1 MAALD
6 HPFALFVVV
15 LAIQWMAAFAGDQIR
30 KQVRPFREGER
41 TDFDVL
47 RTGSLSLLGLLIGF
61 SFAMA
66 VSRYDARNNAE
77 QAEANAIST
86 AYLRAGLLPAEQSS
100 QVRDLLRK
108 HLADRIAFYEDRG
121 QNGAAAAQDQ
131 PRAEL
136 WNIMTKAAA
145 AQPTPIVALA
155 VSSINDV
162 FSSQGTTQGAWLDRL
177 PPAAWVLMGLIAVCC
192 NLLLGYGEHR
202 TSTLLLILPVIISIP
217 FFLIADIDNPHRGII
232 HVAPHNLVAQKSVMQ
247 P

>member
-6 HPFALFVVV
+6 HPFTVFVAA
-15 LAIQWMAAFAGDQIR
+15 LAIQWMAAVAGDQIR
-30 KQVRPFREGER
+30 RRVRPFRQGER
-41 TDFDVL
+41 KDFDVL

-86 AYLRAGLLPAEQSS
+86 AYLRANLLPAEQSS

-108 HLADRIAFYEDRG
+108 HLAVRIAFYEERG
-121 QNGAAAAQDQ
+121 RPGSAGAQDLY
-131 PRAEL
+131 RNDL
-136 WNIMTKAAA
+136 WDIVTKVAAS
-145 AQPTPIVALA
+145 QQTSIGALA

-162 FSSQGTTQGAWLDRL
+162 FASQGMTQATWLNRI
-177 PPAAWVLMGLIAVCC
+177 PTAAWVLMALIAVCC

-202 TSTLLLILPVIISIP
+202 TSALLLILPAIISIP
-217 FFLIADIDNPHRGII
+217 FFLIADIDNPHGGII
-232 HVAPHNLVAQKSVMQ
+232 YVSPHNLVAKNLVMQ